1 MQRNNDLTVFAF
13 ESSAVRTIMLDGEPW
28 FVATDIARILGYRDA
43 EKMTRMLD
51 DDERGTHL
59 VGIPSKNQHGEFNY
73 QVEMTIIS
81 ESGLYSCILRSNRQ
95 EAKRFRKWVTA
106 EVLPQIRKTGAYG
119 TQEIE
124 PPAQPFI
131 LSGNPE
137 HAADQMVSADRTF
150 RAALRAGR
158 QMGLDFP
165 SSLRRA
171 NEIARQRTGLDL
183 IQMMGVDPSDAGQA
197 SSRSASTPVR
207 FGNDWLG
214 EALPLPVCTCRSVDL
229 YSAYVHWCDLRGLQA
244 DASNAFYPRLLRAF
258 QQLTKHSS
266 KAGGHMV
273 RLVSVPETRQD
284 TSKSRDQLNAEAIDR
299 FADALGNWRRL
310 QPHKR

>member
-1 MQRNNDLTVFAF
+1 MQRNNHLTVFAF
-13 ESSAVRTIMLDGEPW
+13 ESSAVRTIMIDGEPW

-43 EKMTRMLD
+43 ANMIRMLD
-51 DDERGTHL
+51 EDEAGTHL
-59 VGIPSKNQHGEFNY
+59 MSIRSENG
-73 QVEMTIIS
+73 VEQNREVTIIN

-95 EAKRFRKWVTA
+95 EAKRFRKWVTS
-106 EVLPQIRKTGAYG
+106 EVLPQIRKTGAFG
-119 TQEIE
+119 TQAIE

-229 YSAYVHWCDLRGLQA
+229 YSAYVHWCDLRGLPA